1 MCCCDGVRLD
11 GRSLAL
17 LEHVLVS
24 GERVAR
30 QHVAR
35 MSPLAARSDNQ
46 DTGAGRLVTS
56 SQGRGGPHGGSDRH
70 RRAVRRARPGAR
82 LGPQRQHRARRD
94 RRHPRRRAGQPRRL
108 AAGLRPAG
116 RARHFRGGGSRRG
129 RRGGRQRRGPV
140 RHGRGGGQGAD
151 PGSGRHHRAGH
162 PGGLGCR
169 VAGRAGRRRAVRRA
183 GAAGRHHLRARCRS
197 RWVPPTAGCCCCR
210 PTAGGWWST
219 PQATACTSSRWP
231 RPTSPGR
238 WPGGLGP
245 GHRAGANPRAGR
257 GAGRDRAGGRGRRDH
272 PLVAAD
278 RRRLRQGPRAVRQ
291 ADRQLPGDKTPLR
304 RNAVPRRAG
313 RSGRRRR
320 RPRGRR
326 GRPGPVL
333 PRGGPGRGHRHHRG
347 QGQRQGLHPG
357 ARRHRL
363 HLGTRRPPV
372 PAPCPRHRPLPGRG
386 GTLAAPY
393 HRAHPGGRAPPAG
406 YRPDRGR
413 GPAAPDHRGR
423 RPHRRAARRAA
434 AGTGRRRTG
443 AAPRRPSSC

>member
-1 MCCCDGVRLD
+1 MPSCWPRWPPASGSPGWRCRATSPSVLLLPADGRWLVVDTASDGVHI
-11 GRSLAL
+11 
-17 LEHVLVS
+17 E
-24 GERVAR
+24 
-30 QHVAR
+30 
-35 MSPLAARSDNQ
+35 PLAATDFSRP
-46 DTGAGRLVTS
+46 L
-56 SQGRGGPHGGSDRH
+56 
-70 RRAVRRARPGAR
+70 ARVV
-82 LGPQRQHRARRD
+82 LD
-94 RRHPRRRAGQPRRL
+94 
-108 AAGLRPAG
+108 
-116 RARHFRGGGSRRG
+116 S
-129 RRGGRQRRGPV
+129 
-140 RHGRGGGQGAD
+140 
-151 PGSGRHHRAGH
+151 
-162 PGGLGCR
+162 
-169 VAGRAGRRRAVRRA
+169 
-183 GAAGRHHLRARCRS
+183 
-197 RWVPPTAGCCCCR
+197 
-210 PTAGGWWST
+210 
-219 PQATACTSSRWP
+219 
-231 RPTSPGR
+231 
-238 WPGGLGP
+238 
-245 GHRAGANPRAGR
+245 GANPRAGR

-423 RPHRRAARRAA
+423 RPHRRAPPRAA
-434 AGTGRRRTG
+434 ARLAGRRRTG